1 MAFDNNRPAK
11 FFLSQTST
19 LIKMNTA
26 AKGKVGIF
34 CAAGAWA
41 ILAGDIVDP
50 AFITISCGSDE
61 AKGKTERLAAGTML
75 LPLLPIFKEKQSAG
89 KFKLMAAALCTK
101 LLFPLIAKL
110 HKEEKETDWLAD
122 DTTILADCGGAT
134 T

>member
-19 LIKMNTA
+19 LIKINTT

-34 CAAGAWA
+34 CATGIWA
-41 ILAGDIVDP
+41 ILTGDIAGR
-50 AFITISCGSDE
+50 AFITMSCGSDE
-61 AKGKTERLAAGTML
+61 AKGKTERLAAGAM
-75 LPLLPIFKEKQSAG
+75 LLPIFKEKQSAG
-89 KFKLMAAALCTK
+89 KFKLMAATLCTK